1 MSWSKGLGW
10 AAFVFMALSIAA
22 GGYAKADFH
31 SVQTVLAASVAV
43 FTGLAGL
50 CLHPPWTEMNRDAPQ
65 ATSRAP
71 AKLPELGAAPP
82 VRPGDRT

>member
-10 AAFVFMALSIAA
+10 AGFVFMALSIAA

-31 SVQTVLAASVAV
+31 SVQAVLAASVAV

-50 CLHPPWTEMNRDAPQ
+50 CLHPPWTGMDRDAPE
-65 ATSRAP
+65 ATP
-71 AKLPELGAAPP
+71 AAPTKPP
-82 VRPGDRT
+82 VPGTASPVQAGGGL